1 MNKAK
6 NKPYAPTISGC
17 SLTWSKP
24 NHLSN
29 SSLLN
34 HPLHLLFFLT
44 SPYFSALTLSVFLT
58 PPPLCSPSLLGDTG
72 MVDGGCIISAEYII
86 LFFSPLIPRPWKKK
100 KNFYHLK
107 GKDMK
112 MRALSICKP
121 FAKPHLLFVIYL
133 HAVCVLEQMAIV
145 LWYCCFR
152 VNGKT
157 ERRLMYART
166 WMHSSIL
173 NTCSL
178 RGKVFFDMLFSPRDY
193 HPFFHTLHV
202 SPPASSNLYLSY
214 MYTPHTYRCYRTL
227 ATFTIPRCG
236 QD

>member
-1 MNKAK
+1 
-6 NKPYAPTISGC
+6 
-17 SLTWSKP
+17 
-24 NHLSN
+24 
-29 SSLLN
+29 
-34 HPLHLLFFLT
+34 
-44 SPYFSALTLSVFLT
+44 
-58 PPPLCSPSLLGDTG
+58 
-72 MVDGGCIISAEYII
+72 
-86 LFFSPLIPRPWKKK
+86 
-100 KNFYHLK
+100 
-107 GKDMK
+107 

-133 HAVCVLEQMAIV
+133 HVVCVLEQMAGV

-178 RGKVFFDMLFSPRDY
+178 RGKVFFYMLFSPRDY

-227 ATFTIPRCG
+227 ATFTVPRCG
-236 QD
+236 QDKMFFIFIWYYSMGSLLSSGYWGQCCSVRRGWINFCAQFDRLNWRCLVVQL